1 MNTNTLLGQVIIV
14 LTGIIM
20 AVAAAFFLLD
30 QFVYPYK
37 MADIQVNDEG
47 ALMDGEKAIAAESV
61 TGTISKVTVDEM
73 ATLQKALVIIETP
86 TGETKHIILPA
97 DSRTECVK
105 KPAITVGELQIG
117 ATVIV
122 SGDETSGGIIEPCK
136 NASDDFTIKTS

>member
-1 MNTNTLLGQVIIV
+1 MDTSKLLGQTIIV

-37 MADIQVNDEG
+37 MADIEPVTMIPATDS
-47 ALMDGEKAIAAESV
+47 DTAISDSTM
-61 TGTISKVTVDEM
+61 TGIISKITIDEM
-73 ATLQKALVIIETP
+73 ATLQKALVTIETP
-86 TGETKHIILPA
+86 NGEIKQIVLPS

-105 KPAITVGELQIG
+105 KSTVTVEDLQIG

-122 SGDETSGGIIEPCK
+122 SGDETQSGMIEPCK
-136 NASDDFTIKTS
+136 NESDAFTIKG

>member
-1 MNTNTLLGQVIIV
+1 MNNNTLLGQVIIV

-37 MADIQVNDEG
+37 MADIEVKDEG
-47 ALMDGEKAIAAESV
+47 ALKAEENAIAAESV

-97 DSRTECVK
+97 DSRAECIK
-105 KPAITVGELQIG
+105 KPNITIEQLQIG

-122 SGDETSGGIIEPCK
+122 SGDETSSGIIEPCK
-136 NASDDFTIKTS
+136 NASDNFAIKTS

>member
-37 MADIQVNDEG
+37 MADIEVKEE
-47 ALMDGEKAIAAESV
+47 ALMPVENTIAAESV

-97 DSRTECVK
+97 DSRAECIK
-105 KPAITVGELQIG
+105 KPTITIEQLQIG

-122 SGDETSGGIIEPCK
+122 SGDETSDGMIEPCK
-136 NASDDFTIKTS
+136 NASDDFAIKTS